1 MHNFEYVPK
10 KEWEPIRDE
19 LSEIIC
25 RLQDEVRDAF
35 TFQYHFIGSSERKMI
50 TRDKSSNIGFDFDVN
65 IEVNDPDEDYSAEEI
80 RNILRKGLDKVTHPY
95 GYRIFEYDYTEDST
109 RVLTIKVKDRINFCI
124 LYSCDFCIIYECDD
138 GQQQYIRYNKKQR
151 SYSWEYQ
158 PKGYYKL
165 SDKIAWIKKHKL
177 WQHVRDNYITK
188 KVNVIPCTASKGIT
202 SFQKSSMI
210 FSTIASIDASSA
222 ISIRIPYFSAS
233 RAVCS
238 PMHTART
245 QL

>member
-10 KEWEPIRDE
+10 KEWKPIRDE

-95 GYRIFEYDYTEDST
+95 GF
-109 RVLTIKVKDRINFCI
+109 
-124 LYSCDFCIIYECDD
+124 LYYL
-138 GQQQYIRYNKKQR
+138 RMR
-151 SYSWEYQ
+151 
-158 PKGYYKL
+158 
-165 SDKIAWIKKHKL
+165 
-177 WQHVRDNYITK
+177 
-188 KVNVIPCTASKGIT
+188 
-202 SFQKSSMI
+202 
-210 FSTIASIDASSA
+210 
-222 ISIRIPYFSAS
+222 
-233 RAVCS
+233 
-238 PMHTART
+238 
-245 QL
+245 